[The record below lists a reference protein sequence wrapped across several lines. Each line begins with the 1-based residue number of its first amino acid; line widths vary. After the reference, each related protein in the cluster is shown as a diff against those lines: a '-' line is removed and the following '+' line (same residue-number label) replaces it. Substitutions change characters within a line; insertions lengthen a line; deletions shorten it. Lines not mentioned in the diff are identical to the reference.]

1 MRARTAH
8 RPTNGQF
15 PFSDEVGIPRP
26 RLKQKCPHRRQKRAH
41 AFNASHESLPWHRMT
56 PSEIIICL
64 VIGAFA
70 GVLGGLAG
78 IGGSMIMLPALAVFI
93 ADPDPGTAHHM
104 FMAAAMVVNVVVSF
118 PAALRHRKAGAIHYR
133 ALRVILPAMAIAI
146 VVGVLISN
154 IFDGLILRK
163 ILAGFIAAYALMT
176 IYRFF
181 RKSKEPELDAKGV
194 HPIRLTVIGLATGI
208 VAGLLGIGGGVLMV
222 PMLQVFCKMPIKN
235 AIATSSAVMVLTAI
249 IGASIKLGTL
259 GPEHGRSVV
268 DALIIAAALSPTAFI
283 GGRLGA
289 ALTHK
294 LPLQVVRLIVSI
306 ALLIV
311 AARMA
316 VDAFAKRQDAAG
328 STPMEA
334 PEPQED
340 IPQSQG

>member
-1 MRARTAH
+1 MTL
-8 RPTNGQF
+8 T
-15 PFSDEVGIPRP
+15 EV
-26 RLKQKCPHRRQKRAH
+26 A
-41 AFNASHESLPWHRMT
+41 
-56 PSEIIICL
+56 ICL

-78 IGGSMIMLPALAVFI
+78 IGGSMIMLPALAVFV
-93 ADPDPGTAHHM
+93 ADPDPGSAHHM

-133 ALRVILPAMAIAI
+133 ALRVILPAMAVAI
-146 VVGVLISN
+146 VAGVLVSN
-154 IFDGLILRK
+154 AFDGLILRK

-176 IYRFF
+176 IARFF
-181 RKSKEPELDAKGV
+181 RKSAEPELDATGV
-194 HPIRLTVIGLATGI
+194 HPVRLTVIGLATGM

-249 IGASIKLGTL
+249 VGASLKLATL
-259 GPEHGRSVV
+259 GPEHGRAVT
-268 DALIIAAALSPTAFI
+268 DALLIALALSPTAFF

-289 ALTHK
+289 ALTHR
-294 LPLQVVRLIVSI
+294 LPLQAVRLVVSI

-316 VDAFAKRQDAAG
+316 ADAFAKRQGADADR
-328 STPMEA
+328 PIEA
-334 PEPQED
+334 PRALDAPVQPD
-340 IPQSQG
+340 A

>member
-1 MRARTAH
+1 
-8 RPTNGQF
+8 
-15 PFSDEVGIPRP
+15 
-26 RLKQKCPHRRQKRAH
+26 
-41 AFNASHESLPWHRMT
+41 MT
-56 PSEIIICL
+56 LTEIAICL
-64 VIGAFA
+64 VIGGFA

-78 IGGSMIMLPALAVFI
+78 IGGSMIMLPALAIFVG
-93 ADPDPGTAHHM
+93 DPDPGTAHHM

-118 PAALRHRKAGAIHYR
+118 PAAMRHRKAGAIHYG

-146 VVGVLISN
+146 VVGVLVSN
-154 IFDGLILRK
+154 AFDGLILRK

-181 RKSKEPELDAKGV
+181 RKSQEPELDAKGV
-194 HPIRLTVIGLATGI
+194 HPVRLTMIGLATGM

-268 DALIIAAALSPTAFI
+268 DALIIAAALSPTAFF

-294 LPLQVVRLIVSI
+294 LPLQAVRLVVSV

-316 VDAFAKRQDAAG
+316 ADAWSKRQDAQQDK
-328 STPMEA
+328 PIEA
-334 PEPQED
+334 PQALEGVPTDE
-340 IPQSQG
+340 G